1 MKNIEFEIAV
11 RKLDLLDSK
20 IAFTEDRLSEKE
32 DYLLFINFIAIQFLK
47 LLDEFFL
54 DPIIFNEIIKASE
67 NFYNKNKKQYYINS
81 LDYIQLEQSNI
92 RYKKRFNKIVDQLEF
107 LDTKQR

>member
-1 MKNIEFEIAV
+1 MRNIEFAIAIG
-11 RKLDLLDSK
+11 KLDLLDSK

-32 DYLLFINFIAIQFLK
+32 DYLLSMNFIAIQFLK

-54 DPIIFNEIIKASE
+54 DPIIFNEIIKFSE

-92 RYKKRFNKIVDQLEF
+92 RYKKRFNKIADQLEF

>member
-1 MKNIEFEIAV
+1 MKNIEFEIAI
-11 RKLDLLDSK
+11 RKLDLLDNK

-32 DYLLFINFIAIQFLK
+32 DYLLSMNFIAVQFLK

-54 DPIIFNEIIKASE
+54 DPIIFNEIMKFSE
-67 NFYNKNKKQYYINS
+67 NFCNKNKKQYYINS

-92 RYKKRFNKIVDQLEF
+92 RYKKKFNKIADQLEF

>member
-1 MKNIEFEIAV
+1 M
-11 RKLDLLDSK
+11 DSK
-20 IAFTEDRLSEKE
+20 ITFTEDRLSEKE
-32 DYLLFINFIAIQFLK
+32 DYLLSVNFIAIQFLK

-54 DPIIFNEIIKASE
+54 DPIIFNEIMKFSE

>member
-1 MKNIEFEIAV
+1 MKNIEFEIAI

-20 IAFTEDRLSEKE
+20 ITFTEDRLSEKE

-54 DPIIFNEIIKASE
+54 DPIIFSEIIKFSE
-67 NFYNKNKKQYYINS
+67 NFITKIK
-81 LDYIQLEQSNI
+81 SNI
-92 RYKKRFNKIVDQLEF
+92 I
-107 LDTKQR
+107 